1 VTECLGGPQEISE
14 HDLANRYDTHC
25 DPRLNASQALDLA
38 FLVAENL
45 REERQ
50 AQIKPVR
57 SALG

>member
-1 VTECLGGPQEISE
+1 
-14 HDLANRYDTHC
+14 
-25 DPRLNASQALDLA
+25 LNASQALDLA

-50 AQIKPVR
+50 AQVKPVR